1 MPLAGV
7 LSTVRNYQSID
18 LAPDASVR
26 SPADPFQRALIERA
40 ARGDHDAFAE
50 LVDARL
56 VATFRSML
64 AILGDEFDARDV
76 TQAIFVQAWRHLPTL
91 RDPDLF
97 AAWFGRIASNA
108 ARSAMRGRR
117 RRAVREIAMTRLAD
131 AGESLAPVTP
141 AHDEQTASLDRLER
155 AFERISADERL
166 CLWLHH
172 HEGLSL
178 AEIGERVGVS
188 AKTVKSRMFTAR
200 RALER
205 ELAAEDR

>member
-1 MPLAGV
+1 M
-7 LSTVRNYQSID
+7 S
-18 LAPDASVR
+18 AS
-26 SPADPFQRALIERA
+26 ADMLERTLVERA
-40 ARGDHDAFAE
+40 SRGDHDAFAS

-56 VATFRSML
+56 VPTFRTVM
-64 AILGDEFDARDV
+64 AILGDEADARDT

-91 RDPDLF
+91 RNAELF
-97 AAWFGRIASNA
+97 PAWFGRIVVNA
-108 ARSAMRGRR
+108 TRSAMRGRR
-117 RRAVREIAMTRLAD
+117 RRAVREISLTGLVD
-131 AGESLAPVTP
+131 GGEALTTARS
-141 AHDEQTASLDRLER
+141 AHDDQTASSDRLER
-155 AFERISADERL
+155 AFERITPDERS

-178 AEIGERVGVS
+178 AEIGRRLDVP